1 MNLQPKLFFFLC
13 LTATALA
20 GNGQLSGADSASRLP
35 INTTLEIPPYLQSLS
50 EQSVAIHWRTTQP
63 SYGWVEYGETQ
74 ALGLKGDTTVFG
86 LKTANVKEQRVMLT
100 GLRPGTTYYYRV
112 CFKPIQSFGPYK
124 VEFGTEEQTPITRLK
139 TLPAAN
145 HPVIAVIYNDLHN
158 NRETFRLL
166 RRAIGE
172 APFDFTIFNGDCLA
186 DPQQQGN
193 VLSTLADFTVNADAA
208 TWPAFFVRGN
218 HETRGAFARELP
230 QHFSW
235 PGDKPYYAFSAGP
248 VRFLVL
254 DCGEDKDDT
263 HPAYSGL
270 GDFESFRRTETEWLK
285 KELQS
290 RAFRK
295 ATWRVLVH
303 HIPLYPEAN
312 GETAFQPCLGLWGK
326 LLTKAHIDLAIN
338 AHTHD
343 RAFHPANT
351 VGAPYPI
358 AVGGGPNAKAASVMI
373 LEADSK
379 RLKLQMLDSEGVA
392 AFPTFEKKR

>member
-1 MNLQPKLFFFLC
+1 MHLQPKLFFFLY
-13 LTATALA
+13 LIALA
-20 GNGQLSGADSASRLP
+20 PPGNGPLLGADASNHPSAD
-35 INTTLEIPPYLQSLS
+35 TTLEIPPYIQPLSDQSI
-50 EQSVAIHWRTTQP
+50 AIHWQSAQP
-63 SYGWVEYGETQ
+63 AYGWVEYGETQ
-74 ALGLKGDTTVFG
+74 ALGLRTDASVFG
-86 LKTANVKEQRVMLT
+86 LKSANTKEQRVVLSE
-100 GLRPGTTYYYRV
+100 LRPGTTYYYRV
-112 CFKPIQSFGPYK
+112 CYKPIKSFGPYK
-124 VEFGTEEQTPITRLK
+124 VEFDTEERTPITKLK

-166 RRAIGE
+166 RKAIGE
-172 APFDFTIFNGDCLA
+172 EPFDFTIFNGDCLA
-186 DPQQQGN
+186 DPQQPGN

-208 TWPAFFVRGN
+208 TRPAFFVRGN

-263 HPAYSGL
+263 NPAYSGL
-270 GDFESFRRTETEWLK
+270 GDFESFRRIETEWLK

-303 HIPLYPEAN
+303 HIPLYPEAK
-312 GETAFQPCLGLWGK
+312 GETAFQPCLRLWGK

-338 AHTHD
+338 AHTHN
-343 RAFHPANT
+343 RVFHPANT

-358 AVGGGPNAKAASVMI
+358 AVGGAPTAKAASVMF

-379 RLKLQMLDSEGVA
+379 RLKLQMRDSEGVA
-392 AFPTFEKKR
+392 VFPAFEKKR